1 MYKGY
6 LLAVEGIGGC
16 GKSTACDSIEQWL
29 KENNVDYIRT
39 HEPGGTPAANE
50 LRVLCRSG
58 IINGEKLTPLA
69 NAMLYMTARVQ
80 HVETVIKPAL
90 EAGKVVLCDRYVLST
105 YAYQGAGEG
114 LSRFTL
120 SQLHHHAIGL
130 MPDKTIVMSG
140 DAEVFNAR
148 VSAAEKLTD
157 QFDAKTLAYQD
168 RIQTEFDR
176 TAEESPK
183 AHWVVDAEES
193 KEGVFKQIVPLLE
206 HIRDTLG
213 TPKRSIGL
221 DQFVQEVD
229 KRMGE
234 FYQDSPVLSIVPG
247 YVENKGIFDK

>member
-6 LLAVEGIGGC
+6 FLVVEGIGGS
-16 GKSTACDSIEQWL
+16 GKTSLCDSIEQWL

-90 EAGKVVLCDRYVLST
+90 EAGKVVLCDRYVLTT
-105 YAYQGAGEG
+105 YAYQGAGER

-120 SQLHHHAIGL
+120 EQLHHHAIGL
-130 MPDKTIVMSG
+130 MPDKTIVMHG

-148 VSAAEKLTD
+148 VSDAEKLTD
-157 QFDAKTLAYQD
+157 QFDAKNIDYQD
-168 RIQTEFDR
+168 RLQFEFERTTE
-176 TAEESPK
+176 ENPK
-183 AHWVVDAEES
+183 AHWMVDAEDS
-193 KEGVFKQIVPLLE
+193 KEGVFEQVVPLLVE
-206 HIRDTLG
+206 IRDNLE
-213 TPKRSIGL
+213 TPKRSIDL
-221 DQFVQEVD
+221 EQFVKEAD
-229 KRMGE
+229 KRLGE
-234 FYQDSPVLSIVPG
+234 FYQDSPAYLAR
-247 YVENKGIFDK
+247 